1 MEYLILYSTYFR
13 VSTTS
18 PPTFSI
24 VCPYYTYSKVVRTKF
39 DYIMSTAIPAYF
51 GRLPFAFAFAF
62 AFAFV
67 FVFVFAFVFA
77 FIFAAIGNGM
87 DAISASSY
95 SSTSISHSLLIGSSL
110 LIGCGCGLW
119 PYQ

>member
-67 FVFVFAFVFA
+67 FA